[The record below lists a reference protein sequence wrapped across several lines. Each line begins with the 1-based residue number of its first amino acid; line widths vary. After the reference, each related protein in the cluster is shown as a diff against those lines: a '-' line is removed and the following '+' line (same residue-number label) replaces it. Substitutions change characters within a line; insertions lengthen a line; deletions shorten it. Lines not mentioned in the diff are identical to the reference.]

1 MQDLATTNNNI
12 PDVARL
18 DQLAAE
24 INAIKAEVKL
34 TVYLN
39 TCRIG
44 EKLLQAKAA
53 VGHGNWG
60 QWLADNV
67 DYSERTAQNIIT
79 IYKNFND
86 KEVKLF
92 GSAPDP
98 ELLAKLNQSQLL
110 ALTSIKDEE
119 KRNEFMDE
127 HKEDLP
133 DMSKKELADAIKEL
147 DESRAERSKLQEQ
160 TELQEKKLAD
170 NEVVMA
176 DMKRKLDAL
185 RQELTRADKKHEE
198 IALESEKYQNLFN
211 EAKGELEEL
220 KKAPIETTT
229 VTVEKMPEEK
239 EKELGLLRERVKEL
253 EAAKPKEATRTPE
266 EKQFARHFENIRS
279 EAEALMTQ
287 ISYMD
292 NEMKY
297 KYAEIANKLFTYVAG
312 STAKLLGK

>member
-1 MQDLATTNNNI
+1 MQDLTTTNNM
-12 PDVARL
+12 PDAVKL

-34 TVYLN
+34 TVYIN

-53 VGHGNWG
+53 VGHGGWG
-60 QWLADNV
+60 RWLADNV

-119 KRNEFMDE
+119 KRNDFMEE
-127 HKEDLP
+127 HREELP
-133 DMSKKELADAIKEL
+133 DMSKKELAEAIKEL

-160 TELQEKKLAD
+160 TELQGKQLAD
-170 NEVVMA
+170 NEATMA
-176 DMKRKLDAL
+176 DMRKKLDAL
-185 RQELTRADKKHEE
+185 RQELNRADKKHEE

-211 EAKGELEEL
+211 ETKEELEEL

-239 EKELGLLRERVKEL
+239 AQELALLRERVKEL
-253 EAAKPKEATRTPE
+253 ESAKPAEATKTHE

-279 EAEALMTQ
+279 EAEVLMTQ
-287 ISYMD
+287 LCQMD
-292 NEMKY
+292 GEKKY
-297 KYAEIANKLFTYVAG
+297 RYAEIANKLFAYLAD
-312 STAKLLGK
+312 STGKLLG